1 MLYFSYQT
9 ASESI
14 WKHLESPVWLLTVAV
29 LFSNDFQIIVHF
41 ADDDKQLQVV
51 HLAALGDSQIWN
63 SFHGWGCKLQNEE
76 DDIVTYFTWYYMI
89 CIYGSFVGIPALS

>member
-1 MLYFSYQT
+1 
-9 ASESI
+9 
-14 WKHLESPVWLLTVAV
+14 
-29 LFSNDFQIIVHF
+29 
-41 ADDDKQLQVV
+41 V
-51 HLAALGDSQIWN
+51 HLAALGDSQIWS